1 MFGYQ
6 WDFGAVLR
14 YRELFVN
21 ALGVTLLLSVL
32 VIVLGVLAGFV
43 LAAMRRSRWFA
54 LRALAIAFIDV
65 IRAVPPLVLLVWIY
79 YCLPILAGWKLSAFS
94 TTVVALSLYSGA
106 FYAEIIRAGFQ
117 SVDRGHIE
125 AGLTVGMSR
134 AQVLR
139 RIVGPLA
146 FQKMLPPFVSQ
157 CILVIKNT
165 SLGSYVAVQEV
176 LYMGQRISN
185 ETFRPIEVLTTVAL
199 LYIAIIIPATYAIAG
214 YERRRDRKM
223 AR

>member
-1 MFGYQ
+1 MLDYQ
-6 WDFGAVLR
+6 WNFGAILR
-14 YRELFVN
+14 YQDLFIN
-21 ALGVTLLLSVL
+21 ALGVTLLLSAL
-32 VIVLGVLAGFV
+32 VIVMGVFAGFV

-54 LRALAIAFIDV
+54 LQALAIAFIDIV
-65 IRAVPPLVLLVWIY
+65 RAVPPLVLLVWIY

-94 TTVVALSLYSGA
+94 TTVMALSLYSGA

-117 SVDRGHIE
+117 SVDRGYIE
-125 AGLTVGMSR
+125 AGLTVGMSGR
-134 AQVLR
+134 QILS

-165 SLGSYVAVQEV
+165 SLGSYIAVQEV

-199 LYIAIIIPATYAIAG
+199 LYIAIIIPATYAISS